1 MTEIIKTDKGIAT
14 ITKNNITNEKR
25 GKIKSSM
32 VTMVMKTIIAKII
45 IKGMSILMT
54 DNTRKE
60 TEEDTRIKIIRG
72 EMISDSM
79 LRRKSIMILLM
90 EWRKKR
96 STMKERANNIIT
108 KENTE
113 EGIERRTK
121 EERTNLIIIT
131 TITTMISRVAR
142 ILLLKTRIK
151 IKDSVNSSKTLNCQN
166 KLEFSLNILK
176 TPKMSQRNHKNNK
189 TGLQAWIVED
199 K

>member
-166 KLEFSLNILK
+166 KLAFSLNILK
-176 TPKMSQRNHKNNK
+176 TPKMSRRNHKNNK